1 MLSFFKKSRE
11 TFSNLE
17 NAEFFFLS
25 FLFDGWILFHSIDAI
40 TREKKNKSRN
50 EKEPLFPRPFN
61 ISEKHLFTYSPFFL
75 SVALSES
82 RSHGLKMS
90 AESRAK
96 DRQIRELEAKLAK
109 VEDETEATENDAKTE
124 VQELTRRLQEAL
136 KDAQVDKEKAAKAE
150 SATAET

>member
-1 MLSFFKKSRE
+1 
-11 TFSNLE
+11 
-17 NAEFFFLS
+17 
-25 FLFDGWILFHSIDAI
+25 
-40 TREKKNKSRN
+40 
-50 EKEPLFPRPFN
+50 
-61 ISEKHLFTYSPFFL
+61 
-75 SVALSES
+75 
-82 RSHGLKMS
+82 MS